1 MRVLI
6 LTGPPA
12 VGKSTVGR
20 LVAECRPRCALV
32 DTDDVR
38 HLVVSGHAA
47 PWQGPEG
54 RRQQRLGVQN
64 ACAFACGLTGARFD
78 VVVTDVLDDVTA
90 ALYRHVLHDP
100 LVVRLRMDYRE
111 AVRRQ
116 RSRRIHLT
124 WPEFRM
130 LYRREGAFSAADA
143 SVQTTGLSAQDT
155 ADRVVRLWA
164 ESAG

>member
-1 MRVLI
+1 MRVLV

-20 LVAECRPRCALV
+20 LVAEHRPRCALV

-38 HLVVSGHAA
+38 HLVVGGHVA

-64 ACAFACGLTGARFD
+64 ACALACALTGARFD
-78 VVVTDVLDDVTA
+78 VVVTDVLDEVTA
-90 ALYRHVLHDP
+90 ALYRDLLPDP
-100 LVVRLRMDYRE
+100 LVVRLRVGYRE
-111 AVRRQ
+111 ALRRQ

-130 LYRREGAFSAADA
+130 LHRREATFSAADV
-143 SVQTTGLSAQDT
+143 SVETTGLSAKDT
-155 ADRVVRLWA
+155 AERVARLW
-164 ESAG
+164 SGPLG